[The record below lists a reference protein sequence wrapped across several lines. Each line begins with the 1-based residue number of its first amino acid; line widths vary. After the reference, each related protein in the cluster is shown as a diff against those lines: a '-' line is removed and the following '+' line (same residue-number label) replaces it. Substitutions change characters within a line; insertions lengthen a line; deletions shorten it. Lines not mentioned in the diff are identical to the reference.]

1 MLEVENTYP
10 EVEVES
16 FLQAHEGKLT
26 EREKDIIRLRCGLL
40 DGKICSSSE
49 VALIMGITTERVRFL
64 ESGIVRKCGGS
75 GTARHKRNHE

>member
-1 MLEVENTYP
+1 MLEVEKTYP
-10 EVEVES
+10 EVAVES

-40 DGKICSSSE
+40 DGKLCSSSE

-75 GTARHKRNHE
+75 RAARHKRNHE